1 MPPEEISDL
10 QKKLNLKPGMKIRV
24 IGKPEDVILD
34 GVRVADNRED
44 AVIAFVRTTSDL
56 SSAGA
61 VEVIDAAKS
70 DRTAW
75 MAYPKGG
82 QLGTDLNRDILW
94 QNLLKHGVQGVRQ
107 ISIDGVWSAMRFRPV
122 K

>member
-1 MPPEEISDL
+1 MAAEETSDL

-24 IGKPEDVILD
+24 IGQPEGVRLD
-34 GVRVADNRED
+34 GLDVVDGRED
-44 AVIAFVRTTSDL
+44 AVITFVRALSDL

-61 VEVIDAAKS
+61 VEVINAAKA

-75 MAYPKGG
+75 LAYPKGG

-94 QNLLKHGVQGVRQ
+94 KNLLKHGVQGVRQ
-107 ISIDGVWSAMRFRPV
+107 VSIDSVWSAMRFRPA

>member
-1 MPPEEISDL
+1 MAAEETPDL

-24 IGKPEDVILD
+24 VGQPEGVRLD
-34 GVRVADNRED
+34 GLDIVDGRED
-44 AVIAFVRTTSDL
+44 AVITFVRALSDL

-61 VEVIDAAKS
+61 VEVINAAKA

-75 MAYPKGG
+75 LAYPKGG

-107 ISIDGVWSAMRFRPV
+107 VSIDSVWSAMRFRPA

>member
-1 MPPEEISDL
+1 MAAEETSDL

-24 IGKPEDVILD
+24 IGQPEGVRLD
-34 GVRVADNRED
+34 GLDVVDGRED
-44 AVIAFVRTTSDL
+44 AVITFVRALSDL

-61 VEVIDAAKS
+61 VEVINAAKA

-75 MAYPKGG
+75 LAYPKGG

-107 ISIDGVWSAMRFRPV
+107 VSIDSVWSAMRFRPA